1 MSTPLTAFIV
11 CVDYHDYLA
20 LTLPYNRHHFRNV
33 VIITT
38 EQDKQTQDIGDKN
51 FADVYCTDVFYRNG
65 AKFNKFAAMEEVFDS
80 YGRSGWICIMD
91 ADVLWPKH
99 IDWEFQ
105 DPEKPQDVS
114 RGTKFQMQAGKLY
127 TPLRRM
133 WEEVTPNIPQE
144 PYWAQFP
151 LHPQQAEF
159 AGYTQIFHG
168 SDPHLVSAPWH
179 QTNWKHAGGADSF
192 FQMKWPAVNKVRPPF
207 TCLHLGKAGMNW
219 CGRATPMLD
228 GTVLPQSSE
237 RLAELRHM
245 LRVRQATKSYQAEKL

>member
-33 VIITT
+33 VVITT
-38 EQDKQTQDIGDKN
+38 EQDKQTQNIGDKT
-51 FADVYCTDVFYRNG
+51 FSDVYCTDAFYRNG
-65 AKFNKFAAMEEVFDS
+65 ANFNKFAAMEEAFDA

-114 RGTKFQMQAGKLY
+114 RGTKCQMQMGNLY

-133 WEEVTPNIPQE
+133 WEEVNPNLPQE
-144 PYWAQFP
+144 PYWSQFP
-151 LHPQQAEF
+151 LHPQQVEW
-159 AGYTQIFHG
+159 AGYSQIFHG

-179 QTNWKHAGGADSF
+179 QTNWRHAGGADSF
-192 FQMKWPAVNKVRPPF
+192 FQMKWPKENKLRPPF

-228 GTVLPQSSE
+228 GTVPPEASE
-237 RLAELRHM
+237 RIAALRHM
-245 LRVRQATKSYQAEKL
+245 IRQRQASKSYQSEKL